1 MRPLDPFS
9 IPLSGA
15 HLIEANA
22 GTGKTYTIT
31 TLAVRLL
38 LERRLE
44 IGQLLVVTYTNAATA
59 ELRRTVR
66 QRLKDVFA
74 ALRGTG
80 DPQDATMAALSP
92 APPAVLPACRREG
105 IGSALV
111 RRGLELCR
119 ERGHRIVALGP
130 RPVP

>member
-1 MRPLDPFS
+1 MPLLTRPETPADHNAIRQVHRVVF
-9 IPLSGA
+9 GRDG
-15 HLIEANA
+15 EARPVDA
-22 GTGKTYTIT
+22 LRDGGY
-31 TLAVRLL
+31 VRLSLVAERDGQVLGHVL
-38 LERRLE
+38 LSDLP
-44 IGQLLVVTYTNAATA
+44 IIA
-59 ELRRTVR
+59 
-66 QRLKDVFA
+66 
-74 ALRGTG
+74 
-80 DPQDATMAALSP
+80 QDATMAALSP